1 MFVEMLIATIPAM
14 LRFRKHSARN
24 FLTNHRKKSHKSP
37 HWFFPAHFFSST
49 KRCLVLDGLQAFHMG
64 LALQYGG
71 SSKRTASAL
80 LNSVPESQRYQSRVV
95 NVMLRSK

>member
-37 HWFFPAHFFSST
+37 HWFFPAHFFFFYKKMFSSGWT
-49 KRCLVLDGLQAFHMG
+49 TGFSYGASLTN
-64 LALQYGG
+64 LAVRRVFKTYGFCFAKF
-71 SSKRTASAL
+71 S
-80 LNSVPESQRYQSRVV
+80 P
-95 NVMLRSK
+95 